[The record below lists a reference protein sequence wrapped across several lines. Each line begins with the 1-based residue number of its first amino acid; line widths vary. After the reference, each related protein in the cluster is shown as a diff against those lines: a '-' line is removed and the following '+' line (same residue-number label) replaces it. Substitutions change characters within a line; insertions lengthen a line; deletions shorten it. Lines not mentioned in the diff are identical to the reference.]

1 VAKRLR
7 SEGAIQLGRLGLS
20 DPDVA
25 ARVGCKREQIAY
37 WRLGTRVPAPASRAR
52 LRTVLG
58 IPEDAWDRYPARAG
72 AQAPAAPTAP
82 PTAAPAPAVASS
94 STPIDYAPVA
104 PPADTVAAKARRL
117 EQLVVAGLT
126 MLERDESLTAVERF
140 RLQSECQ
147 KLLDKLGRLTG
158 ESQVIGESRLVRLP
172 AFRRAV
178 DEIVRALRP
187 WPAAQVA
194 AADALAALGGS

>member
-1 VAKRLR
+1 MAKRHR

-37 WRLGTRVPAPASRAR
+37 WRLGSRVPAPASRAK
-52 LRTVLG
+52 LRAVLG
-58 IPEDAWDRYPARAG
+58 IPDDAWDRYPKPEAKPAARA
-72 AQAPAAPTAP
+72 PAGPTS
-82 PTAAPAPAVASS
+82 SS
-94 STPIDYAPVA
+94 STPIDYTPVTPTA
-104 PPADTVAAKARRL
+104 PPGDSVAAKAKRL
-117 EQLVVAGLT
+117 EQLVVAGLD
-126 MLERDESLTAVERF
+126 MLERDAQLTAVERF

-178 DEIVRALRP
+178 DEIVRVLRP
-187 WPAAQVA
+187 WPAAQMA

>member
-1 VAKRLR
+1 MAKRHR
-7 SEGAIQLGRLGLS
+7 SEGALQLGRLGLS
-20 DPDVA
+20 DADLG

-37 WRLGTRVPAPASRAR
+37 WRLGSRVPAPASRAK
-52 LRTVLG
+52 LRAVLG
-58 IPEDAWDRYPARAG
+58 IPEDAWDRYPKAG
-72 AQAPAAPTAP
+72 AKGAAPRAPAAPT
-82 PTAAPAPAVASS
+82 TSS
-94 STPIDYAPVA
+94 STPLDYPPVPPAA
-104 PPADTVAAKARRL
+104 PPGDSVAAKSKRL
-117 EQLVVAGLT
+117 EQLVNAGIDMLEQDAGLT
-126 MLERDESLTAVERF
+126 SVERF

-194 AADALAALGGS
+194 AADALAALGGT